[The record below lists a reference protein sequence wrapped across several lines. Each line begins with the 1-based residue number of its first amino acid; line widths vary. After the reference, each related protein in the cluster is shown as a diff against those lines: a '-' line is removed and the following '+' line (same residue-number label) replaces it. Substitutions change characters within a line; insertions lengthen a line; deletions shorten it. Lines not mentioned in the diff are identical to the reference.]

1 VLSKNAF
8 RLLNTNLHD
17 LVSLLRLTIPA
28 KAVRLYVKS
37 IPPTGEIFDFQIG
50 VWKHDLE
57 VSIDQVTCSDF
68 LSFPQLKSNVEIE
81 ELSGIEFYM
90 REPLS
95 TQDSFAIGTISIA
108 NDEPI
113 VVSENQSQALG
124 LIVHQIVRN
133 FEEYERSITIS
144 ELNRETQNARK
155 NLKAISNRLVAIMD
169 NLDSGLIVEDPQNNI
184 IHINNGFCSMFD
196 LNRSPAELIDSDG
209 SLVQDKISKI
219 FSQEQEF
226 LQMKNEK
233 LQDKKKSLRQEFK
246 LNDGRIIE
254 QDYIPIYN
262 RNEYAGHIWHY
273 RDITFLKSVQSQAL
287 EAAQLKSEFLAN
299 MSHEIRTPLNGI
311 IGMVDILKTT
321 PLSDQ
326 QSEFVHTVKS
336 SATTLLELINDILD
350 FSKIEAGKV
359 EIEKI
364 SFSLVSILKELAMVM
379 KPVADKKGLELSVYM
394 DEDIKD
400 GFLGDPVRIKQI
412 LYNLMGNAIKF
423 THKGNI
429 EIRVEKIK
437 QRSSDVTLRLSIVD
451 SGIGMSETA
460 VAKLFQPFT
469 QADASTTR
477 KYGGTGLGL
486 SISKG
491 LVDLMK
497 GKIGVK
503 STEGKGSTF
512 WFEIPLLTT
521 TVVPAQQGSTADHS
535 FEMPSWKVLVAE
547 DNQINQMVIREMLT
561 RLGQEVTIASNG
573 VEAVE
578 KAQSENFDL
587 IFMDV
592 MMPEMDGL
600 EATRTL
606 RKLESMKDIHI
617 VALTANSM
625 KGDREKCLD
634 AGMNEYL
641 SKPIQMQALK
651 SMLLKVMGV
660 DANTEESTPTAEA
673 LALSA
678 KALSS
683 ADKLTLPENLSKK
696 QTESSQT
703 SEKTATKN
711 EFLSKK
717 ALFELEKMG
726 FELLISVVE
735 SFKEESPG
743 ILTELNQVI
752 QDKNYQQIYA
762 LSHKLK
768 STAKLVGAMD
778 LADICLQMETEA
790 RLRKEQSPLDFK
802 ESLEKTKTL
811 FQQSV
816 QALEQYIQSHKP
828 AA

>member
-1 VLSKNAF
+1 MLSKNAF

-17 LVSLLRLTIPA
+17 LVSLLRLTVAA
-28 KAVRLYVKS
+28 KAIRVYVKS

-57 VSIDQVTCSDF
+57 DSIDQVTCSDF
-68 LSFPQLKSNVEIE
+68 LTFPQLKSNVEIE
-81 ELSGIEFYM
+81 ELDAIGFYM

-108 NDEPI
+108 NDTFIEI
-113 VVSENQSQALG
+113 SENQLQALS
-124 LIVHQIVRN
+124 LIIHQIVRN

-184 IHINNGFCSMFD
+184 IHINNGFCTMFN

-209 SLVQDKISKI
+209 SLVQDQIAKV
-219 FSQEQEF
+219 FSLEQEF
-226 LQMKNEK
+226 LQIKNEK
-233 LQDKKKSLRQEFK
+233 LHNKKKSLRQEFK

-321 PLSDQ
+321 PLNDQ
-326 QSEFVHTVKS
+326 QNEFVHTVKS

-364 SFSLVSILKELAMVM
+364 SFSLVSVLKELAMVL
-379 KPVADKKGLELSVYM
+379 KPVADKKGLDLSVYM
-394 DEDIKD
+394 DEDIQD
-400 GFLGDPVRIKQI
+400 GFMGDPVRIKQI

-423 THKGNI
+423 THKGTI

-437 QRSSDVTLRLSIVD
+437 QRASDLTLRLSIVD

-503 STEGKGSTF
+503 SIEGKGSTF
-512 WFEIPLLTT
+512 WFEIPLSTSKEIPSQKDVTSGHLT
-521 TVVPAQQGSTADHS
+521 
-535 FEMPSWKVLVAE
+535 EMPSWKILVAE

-561 RLGQEVTIASNG
+561 RLGQEVSIASNG

-578 KAQSENFDL
+578 KAQSEVFDL
-587 IFMDV
+587 ILMDV

-606 RKLESMKDIHI
+606 RKLESMKNMQII
-617 VALTANSM
+617 ALTANSM
-625 KGDREKCLD
+625 KGDREKCID

-651 SMLLKVMGV
+651 AMLLKVMGV
-660 DANTEESTPTAEA
+660 ESGNEETTPTAEA
-673 LALSA
+673 LALSS
-678 KALSS
+678 KALSI
-683 ADKLTLPENLSKK
+683 ADKQGLPLETTK
-696 QTESSQT
+696 QQVVTQT
-703 SEKTATKN
+703 PAPKN
-711 EFLSKK
+711 NDFLSKK
-717 ALFELEKMG
+717 ALQELEKMG
-726 FELLISVVE
+726 FDLLVSVVE

-743 ILTELNQVI
+743 ILVELQQVI
-752 QDKNYQQIYA
+752 LDKNYQQIYA

-768 STAKLVGAMD
+768 STAKLVGATE
-778 LADICLQMETEA
+778 LAESCLQMETEA
-790 RLRKEQSPLDFK
+790 RLRKEQSPLDFQAA
-802 ESLEKTKTL
+802 LEKTKNL
-811 FQQSV
+811 YQQSV
-816 QALEQYIQSHKP
+816 QALDTYIRSNKP